1 MKQTNTPKQIEFFRD
16 LASGDLDR
24 IRRHVGSEAS
34 LLNSFNYRGFGAT
47 PLTSASFSGRFELA
61 KELLELGADP
71 NQKSDWD
78 MGPWSPLHCA
88 LFRRDKRL
96 VELLLSHGATLD
108 VHTAAGMGNCN
119 EASRLLTADPSR
131 VAERGG
137 DGCYPLHFAD
147 TCEVARLLLDRGAD
161 IDGRCIDHYSTPV
174 QYLCTIRPEVAKFLL
189 AAGATPDIFSAV
201 LCGDVSCVEKL
212 LEAVPNLIHARIN
225 QVTFPSSSEHDVQ
238 NILNFSVGNDSTP
251 LHAAAKSNR
260 FESVPLLV
268 RCGLSVD
275 VRGGYDLSTPLHTA
289 AWSNCP
295 DAAAALLDNGA
306 DIDIRSGKLHNN
318 SPAGWAIVAGSDRVF
333 ELLLDRGATVYEW
346 FVDDA
351 RDACDR
357 RFDQVS
363 NVPKVQRERI
373 LSRLIPG
380 KES

>member
-1 MKQTNTPKQIEFFRD
+1 
-16 LASGDLDR
+16 
-24 IRRHVGSEAS
+24 
-34 LLNSFNYRGFGAT
+34 
-47 PLTSASFSGRFELA
+47 
-61 KELLELGADP
+61 
-71 NQKSDWD
+71 
-78 MGPWSPLHCA
+78 
-88 LFRRDKRL
+88 
-96 VELLLSHGATLD
+96 
-108 VHTAAGMGNCN
+108 
-119 EASRLLTADPSR
+119 
-131 VAERGG
+131 
-137 DGCYPLHFAD
+137 
-147 TCEVARLLLDRGAD
+147 
-161 IDGRCIDHYSTPV
+161 
-174 QYLCTIRPEVAKFLL
+174 
-189 AAGATPDIFSAV
+189 
-201 LCGDVSCVEKL
+201 
-212 LEAVPNLIHARIN
+212 
-225 QVTFPSSSEHDVQ
+225 
-238 NILNFSVGNDSTP
+238 
-251 LHAAAKSNR
+251 
-260 FESVPLLV
+260 V